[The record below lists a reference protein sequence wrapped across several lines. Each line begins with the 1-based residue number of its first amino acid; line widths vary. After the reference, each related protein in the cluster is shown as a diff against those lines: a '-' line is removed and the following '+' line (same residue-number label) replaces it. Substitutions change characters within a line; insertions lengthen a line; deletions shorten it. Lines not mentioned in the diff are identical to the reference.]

1 MNRGYVFIALA
12 TLFFST
18 MEIALKSIA
27 GEFHPVQINFT
38 RFLIGGLVLL
48 PFARRGLREHGAKL
62 DGGLLA
68 TFAFLGFVGIV
79 VSMTFYQFAVEN
91 ANASVVAV
99 LFSCNP
105 VFVFLFAYLILRADI
120 RRQHVIALILE
131 CLGAAILIN
140 PLHTDISMAGIVLS
154 ALATITFALYAVLGT
169 RPCARCSGVVVT
181 CGSFLFASLEMLVLI
196 LLSHV
201 GAVADLFMANGLGL
215 FANIPVFSGYSL
227 SNILTMLYICV
238 GVTGGGYACYFMA
251 IEATS
256 ALTASLVFFF
266 KPALAPI
273 LALIFLREPIPINMV
288 VGIIL
293 ILLGSL
299 ISLIPALSVLPSLLV
314 GRFWRWRG
322 IDR

>member
-1 MNRGYVFIALA
+1 MIRLWVCVYRFQGMGMNRGYIFIILT

-27 GEFHPVQINFT
+27 GEFHPVQMNFT

-48 PFARRGLREHGAKL
+48 PFALRMLRMYRIRL
-62 DGGLLA
+62 DGRLMA
-68 TFAFLGFVGIV
+68 TFALLGFVGIV

-105 VFVFLFAYLILRADI
+105 VFVFLFAFLILRADI
-120 RRQHVIALILE
+120 RRQHIMALILE
-131 CLGAAILIN
+131 CVGAVILIN
-140 PLHTDISMAGIVLS
+140 PLHTHITVSGIVFS
-154 ALATITFALYAVLGT
+154 ALATVTFALYAVLGA
-169 RPCARCSGVVVT
+169 RPSARCSGLVVT
-181 CGSFLFASLEMLVLI
+181 CGSFLFAGLEMMLLI
-196 LLSHV
+196 LISHV
-201 GAVADLFMANGLGL
+201 GAVAELLTANGLEL
-215 FANIPVFSGYSL
+215 FARIPVFSGYSL
-227 SNILTMLYICV
+227 RNILTVLYICV
-238 GVTGGGYACYFMA
+238 CVTGGGYACYFMA

-273 LALIFLREPIPINMV
+273 LAFILLGEPVPWNMV

-293 ILLGSL
+293 ILLGSF
-299 ISLIPALSVLPSLLV
+299 ISLLPSFLKK
-314 GRFWRWRG
+314 
-322 IDR
+322 

>member
-48 PFARRGLREHGAKL
+48 PFARRALREHGAKL

-314 GRFWRWRG
+314 GRFWRWRE
-322 IDR
+322 

>member
-1 MNRGYVFIALA
+1 MNRGYVFIVLA

-48 PFARRGLREHGAKL
+48 PFARRALREHGAKL

-196 LLSHV
+196 LFSHV

-314 GRFWRWRG
+314 GRFWRWRE
-322 IDR
+322 

>member
-48 PFARRGLREHGAKL
+48 PFARRALREHGAKL

-196 LLSHV
+196 LFSHV

-314 GRFWRWRG
+314 GRFWRWRE
-322 IDR
+322 

>member
-1 MNRGYVFIALA
+1 M
-12 TLFFST
+12 
-18 MEIALKSIA
+18 
-27 GEFHPVQINFT
+27 
-38 RFLIGGLVLL
+38 
-48 PFARRGLREHGAKL
+48 
-62 DGGLLA
+62 A

-196 LLSHV
+196 LFSHV

-314 GRFWRWRG
+314 GRFWRWRE
-322 IDR
+322 

>member
-48 PFARRGLREHGAKL
+48 PFARRALREHGAKL

-196 LLSHV
+196 LFSHV

-266 KPALAPI
+266 KPALAPL

-314 GRFWRWRG
+314 GRFWRWRE
-322 IDR
+322 

>member
-48 PFARRGLREHGAKL
+48 PFARRALREHGAKL

-79 VSMTFYQFAVEN
+79 VSMTFYQFAMEN

-314 GRFWRWRG
+314 GRFWRWRE
-322 IDR
+322 